1 MLSVDLDMSIA
12 ASCNKQPLKSHRS
25 KHQRKKLKII
35 SILKKQQRKPSNFNK
50 HKKGSADVQV
60 VNFSLSV
67 VYPYKK
73 RIMTDNDFELLNSS
87 TAWLNDTVINCCQCI
102 LRN

>member
-1 MLSVDLDMSIA
+1 MLSVALDMSIV
-12 ASCNKQPLKSHRS
+12 ASCNKQPLKSQIY
-25 KHQRKKLKII
+25 HQRKKLKII
-35 SILKKQQRKPSNFNK
+35 SILKKQQSKPSNFNK